1 MAAVSS
7 STSALAMIEREL
19 AALQEAKMMNAHA
32 LRTAVIEGQ
41 LRNAERVAAL
51 PPRPSAGGAGAPGLL
66 LQGEARVAW
75 EQAIIEDELSRPLE
89 VPVEFVQDLAKREA
103 QTEER
108 LLKGLSKHQ
117 EALEGMKVRLLKR
130 EAEAEKTYAFKTA
143 KEVLGPRPDTL
154 EGYQASLLGSFEG
167 SEMLKSG
174 MISGAALDSASTS
187 SKKSPSRRS
196 QRSGESGIG
205 GAGASS
211 TSASNSTSGT
221 AALTLFTLAEGRVLD
236 SLARLEQ
243 LEQRIQDLEAR
254 TSGQDLAELLGITVP
269 AAPGDGGT
277 GSSAAALRSAYASVP
292 LSGSASTK
300 SPKKSAGGA
309 AGAGGSSVF
318 STGSRVAAPG
328 GVPKVGFAPVL
339 GTVYTRKRVPSLNP
353 SEPSRTVYLLERI
366 EEATAKRGITLGPH
380 GEFSMR
386 FDNTESNIMQNLR
399 EPGDTGGSA
408 SGRNSAT
415 FRLSG
420 LGDDDMML
428 ETDAMV
434 ANVPVETSD
443 AIDRW
448 LATKQR
454 QVATTLQVRAAET
467 VMKTSIVDSKKKA
480 VVSSTSKGAV
490 GTGAAAVRAAQQAQ
504 LRGRQPLPTTTSS
517 SSSSSLSVNKNTNQ
531 RLANSMG
538 PVAGVRGRPLVKP
551 AQTLSKPSGTSGS
564 KPAAGGDFHRRA
576 ARTVAVGSNIS
587 KVLQDERNRQ
597 AAKARLNRAPVSKS
611 AAALKAEKA
620 SARNQ
625 TKRVALSQF
634 DDLRKKFQT
643 QKDNAGMPKLGTST
657 VLKSPVKS
665 TLSHTRNINVAAKPG
680 RAPKPTDPT
689 TSGQKRPLLPRGQST
704 GPKAAV
710 GPVKPTPVTKQPAP
724 HEVYSKK
731 AVVKVIQQ
739 GGGEMKDSN
748 TTSAGPLKFGV
759 MGPMQALKIEELK
772 GFSQKKMDAAK
783 AQLKPGTVASGKI
796 GGPISSRASMASPK
810 VTTAGA
816 QVPLD
821 IKSQLA
827 TSVSGKEER
836 KSLFALTGGVRMDS
850 LETLQLR
857 KDEQQRR

>member
-1 MAAVSS
+1 MASMTANSS

-196 QRSGESGIG
+196 QRSGESGHG
-205 GAGASS
+205 GGGASS

-221 AALTLFTLAEGRVLD
+221 AALTHFTLAEGRVLD

-300 SPKKSAGGA
+300 SPKKNAGGV

-386 FDNTESNIMQNLR
+386 FDNTESNLPHNIR

-415 FRLSG
+415 FRLTG

-428 ETDAMV
+428 DTDAMV

-467 VMKTSIVDSKKKA
+467 VMKTSIVDSKKKS
-480 VVSSTSKGAV
+480 VVASTGKGVA
-490 GTGAAAVRAAQQAQ
+490 GTGTAAVRAAQQEQ
-504 LRGRQPLPTTTSS
+504 LRGRQPTTTSA
-517 SSSSSLSVNKNTNQ
+517 NNPNQ

-551 AQTLSKPSGTSGS
+551 AQTTGKLGGPSGSGS
-564 KPAAGGDFHRRA
+564 KPAASGDFHRRA

-689 TSGQKRPLLPRGQST
+689 TSGQKRPLLPRGQLT
-704 GPKAAV
+704 GPKPAPA
-710 GPVKPTPVTKQPAP
+710 PVKSAPVTKPTP
-724 HEVYSKK
+724 HEAYTKK

-748 TTSAGPLKFGV
+748 TASSGPLKFGV

-772 GFSQKKMDAAK
+772 GFSQKKMEAAK
-783 AQLKPGTVASGKI
+783 AQLKPGTIASGKI
-796 GGPISSRASMASPK
+796 GGPVSSRASMASPK

-816 QVPLD
+816 SVPLD

-827 TSVSGKEER
+827 ASVSGKEER
-836 KSLFALTGGVRMDS
+836 KSLFASTGGVRMDT
-850 LETLQLR
+850 LESLQLR
-857 KDEQQRR
+857 KDEQRR

>member
-1 MAAVSS
+1 MASAIHSS
-7 STSALAMIEREL
+7 NNNSALAMIEREL

-154 EGYQASLLGSFEG
+154 EGYQSSLLGSFEG
-167 SEMLKSG
+167 SELLKTG
-174 MISGAALDSASTS
+174 TINGAALDTASTS

-221 AALTLFTLAEGRVLD
+221 AALTHFTLAEGRVLD

-269 AAPGDGGT
+269 VAPGDGGT
-277 GSSAAALRSAYASVP
+277 GSSSAAALRSAYAAVP

-309 AGAGGSSVF
+309 AGAGGGSVF

-386 FDNTESNIMQNLR
+386 FDNTDSSTTNYLR

-408 SGRNSAT
+408 SGRNSTT
-415 FRLSG
+415 FGLSG
-420 LGDDDMML
+420 LGDDDIL
-428 ETDAMV
+428 DTDAMV

-480 VVSSTSKGAV
+480 LVASSGKSAV
-490 GTGAAAVRAAQQAQ
+490 GTGAAAVRAAQQTQ
-504 LRGRQPLPTTTSS
+504 IRGRQPTGALSS
-517 SSSSSLSVNKNTNQ
+517 NTNTNQ

-538 PVAGVRGRPLVKP
+538 PVAGVRGRPLVKQVQP
-551 AQTLSKPSGTSGS
+551 TPKPGPNGGKT
-564 KPAAGGDFHRRA
+564 AASGDFHRRA

-597 AAKARLNRAPVSKS
+597 AAKARLNRAPISKS

-634 DDLRKKFQT
+634 DDIRKKFQT
-643 QKDNAGMPKLGTST
+643 QKDNAGLPKLGTST
-657 VLKSPVKS
+657 VLKSPAKS
-665 TLSHTRNINVAAKPG
+665 TLSHTRNVNIAAKPS
-680 RAPKPTDPT
+680 RTPKPTDPN
-689 TSGQKRPLLPRGQST
+689 TSGQKRPLLPRGQSN
-704 GPKAAV
+704 GPKAA
-710 GPVKPTPVTKQPAP
+710 PVSIKPSATVSKPAP
-724 HEVYSKK
+724 HEAYTKK
-731 AVVKVIQQ
+731 VVVKVIQQ

-748 TTSAGPLKFGV
+748 TLSTGPLKFGV

-772 GFSQKKMDAAK
+772 GFSQKKMEAAK
-783 AQLKPGTVASGKI
+783 AQLKPGSVASGKI
-796 GGPISSRASMASPK
+796 GGPISTRAAITSPK
-810 VTTAGA
+810 TTTAGA
-816 QVPLD
+816 SVPLD
-821 IKSQLA
+821 IKSQLS
-827 TSVSGKEER
+827 TSVSGKDER
-836 KSLFALTGGVRMDS
+836 KSLFASTGGVRMDTLES
-850 LETLQLR
+850 LQMR
-857 KDEQQRR
+857 KDENKR